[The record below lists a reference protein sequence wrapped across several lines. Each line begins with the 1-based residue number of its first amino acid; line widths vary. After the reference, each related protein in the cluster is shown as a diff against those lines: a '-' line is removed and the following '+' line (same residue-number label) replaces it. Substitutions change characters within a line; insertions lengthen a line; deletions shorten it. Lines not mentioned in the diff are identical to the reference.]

1 MALRATQ
8 LYSHHDNISFLISTG
23 DFENHQAIDVQ
34 FQNRLSPFYPG
45 FSNIPWFE
53 AFGNHNVDIPSD
65 PDDVLNV
72 LTPPR
77 VQTQLPGVSN
87 FQMGPHDAS
96 MTYAR

>member
-96 MTYAR
+96 MTDAR